1 MPALA
6 RRRPGLRVQFQR
18 YAETAKQRI
27 ALPVTGSPP
36 SVGGAAPVRGYKKKN
51 KKLGEKEKRNALF
64 FFKGEKEKR
73 VGQPAGT

>member
-1 MPALA
+1 
-6 RRRPGLRVQFQR
+6 
-18 YAETAKQRI
+18 
-27 ALPVTGSPP
+27 
-36 SVGGAAPVRGYKKKN
+36 VRGYKKKN